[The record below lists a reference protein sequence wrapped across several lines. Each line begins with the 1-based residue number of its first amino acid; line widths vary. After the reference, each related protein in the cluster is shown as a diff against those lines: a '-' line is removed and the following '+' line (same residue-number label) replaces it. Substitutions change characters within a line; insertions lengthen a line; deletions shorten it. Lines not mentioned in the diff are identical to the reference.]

1 MLNLAQAAS
10 IVCVISL
17 VFALDGG
24 VAEAGLSTNCVA
36 ADGSAASLL
45 VQVGDKKSKKKKHQ
59 ESSGLAECTIQSPGS
74 GGGCKSGFKWT
85 CEKMK
90 SGNKCCGCV
99 ADKNAKQAPA
109 QAGQGGVNNEN
120 VLWGDYFQ
128 TDPQQAPAQGNQ
140 GPGTDAAK
148 DWVDTQNKADGRFG
162 VGYDAVTPDQ

>member
-1 MLNLAQAAS
+1 
-10 IVCVISL
+10 
-17 VFALDGG
+17 
-24 VAEAGLSTNCVA
+24 
-36 ADGSAASLL
+36 

-59 ESSGLAECTIQSPGS
+59 ESSGLTECTIQSPGS
-74 GGGCKSGFKWT
+74 GGGCKNGKWV

-90 SGNKCCGCV
+90 SGQKCCGCV

-128 TDPQQAPAQGNQ
+128 VDPQQAPAQGNQ
-140 GPGTDAAK
+140 DAGTDAAK
-148 DWVDTQNKADGRFG
+148 DWVDTQNKAEGRYG